1 MTPGYAACPHKCHLS
16 HKFSRGM
23 GSQQYRNL
31 IKILS
36 TPRPRLAMEN
46 DALKAISPRTFQAN
60 ALLICQT
67 NQSVGF
73 DMPNH
78 ASCLTLLE
86 DRG

>member
-1 MTPGYAACPHKCHLS
+1 
-16 HKFSRGM
+16 
-23 GSQQYRNL
+23 
-31 IKILS
+31 
-36 TPRPRLAMEN
+36 MEN